1 MDNTNHHQDESK
13 PRDLP
18 PLEILPEHHK
28 FEKMKSPETST
39 QVSDSNA
46 SSPNNN
52 EDSLNKQQISPNLK
66 THKQTTR
73 HTIRQTKKCIYYDI
87 IKEWEKRN
95 QSKIQSQSLASTL
108 KNLNK
113 TSDLAHICRTIT
125 YKDWFFH
132 AGIRKPMKETSSAKH
147 YTIAGPELCDSF
159 VDKIARSSIWKN
171 IKKDQKYLKNC
182 SCCQCGCSRCW
193 CCCWCGCCQETKQ
206 YRFII
211 V

>member
-1 MDNTNHHQDESK
+1 MPSSPGQRKYHQSDTHPDKGIQKGQKPQTEGQDLNWCHKVAISKQCTNWLSNNKNKKILHQMDNTNHHQDESK

-125 YKDWFFH
+125 YKD
-132 AGIRKPMKETSSAKH
+132 
-147 YTIAGPELCDSF
+147 
-159 VDKIARSSIWKN
+159 
-171 IKKDQKYLKNC
+171 
-182 SCCQCGCSRCW
+182 
-193 CCCWCGCCQETKQ
+193 
-206 YRFII
+206 
-211 V
+211 